1 MLDTSTVRA
10 LAARLHD
17 AERSRQQIRQI
28 SLEHPDR
35 MISPASSATSCAASL
50 FASHTTPLAGWFKTP
65 AATPVSSIT

>member
-28 SLEHPDR
+28 SLEHPD
-35 MISPASSATSCAASL
+35 
-50 FASHTTPLAGWFKTP
+50 
-65 AATPVSSIT
+65 